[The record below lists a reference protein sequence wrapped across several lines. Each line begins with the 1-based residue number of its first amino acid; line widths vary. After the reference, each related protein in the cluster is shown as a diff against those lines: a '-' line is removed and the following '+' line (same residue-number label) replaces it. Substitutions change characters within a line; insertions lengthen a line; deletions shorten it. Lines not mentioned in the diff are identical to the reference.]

1 MTVLIIVTLV
11 SLVLAVV
18 MSGIAWRAAREE
30 RARAAARVAAL
41 ASDIQ
46 AAVAAAGG
54 RRAEPV
60 LRAVPPPTP
69 DSADL
74 FAPTR
79 SVASSRSVVIVGVG
93 LFVFATAAAL
103 AVVLT
108 SGSRTTNGAAVSRAA
123 VQTGD
128 AQQAHPTDAAQ
139 TNREVYP
146 ASLELTALGHERD
159 GDRLSVRGVVRN
171 PSSTSTGP
179 LTAVVFAFDRDGG
192 FVTSARAALDTPRL
206 AGGGDSTFTVVVPHA
221 ERVVRYRV
229 SFRSDAAVVPHVD
242 KRHAS

>member
-18 MSGIAWRAAREE
+18 MSAIAWRAAREE

-46 AAVAAAGG
+46 AAVAASGG

-60 LRAVPPPTP
+60 LRAVRPPTP

-79 SVASSRSVVIVGVG
+79 SAASSRSVVVVGVG

-108 SGSRTTNGAAVSRAA
+108 SGARTTNGAAV
-123 VQTGD
+123 
-128 AQQAHPTDAAQ
+128 
-139 TNREVYP
+139 
-146 ASLELTALGHERD
+146 
-159 GDRLSVRGVVRN
+159 
-171 PSSTSTGP
+171 
-179 LTAVVFAFDRDGG
+179 
-192 FVTSARAALDTPRL
+192 
-206 AGGGDSTFTVVVPHA
+206 
-221 ERVVRYRV
+221 
-229 SFRSDAAVVPHVD
+229 
-242 KRHAS
+242 